1 MNKKS
6 LVGKGRAAISMVV
19 DPDSFTEGVVGD
31 LKVTDKEFGPGAV
44 VGTARLNGEICT
56 VIAIDAMK
64 INRKFRVVYAGII
77 GLEEGYKMALAVYH
91 SIKADSA
98 KPRNEK
104 RPLVLIVDTP
114 GNGPGKLEE
123 IFGMNK
129 ATGAYQLALAGA
141 RKAGH
146 PVVAL
151 VVGRAISGGFL
162 CHGLQADHVL
172 CLGPQFGTLVHVMPL
187 TSIARITKLDIDWLQ
202 ELAESNP
209 VFAAGPD
216 YFYRLGGIDEM
227 IDSIDAMRERV
238 IAHVAGIR
246 EKKAEGK
253 QEELGPWGRGAL
265 GEKRGGR
272 VARARVMETMDREFA
287 AVAGRYLS

>member
-1 MNKKS
+1 MEN
-6 LVGKGRAAISMVV
+6 LIGKGRAAIGMVV
-19 DPDSFTEGVVGD
+19 DPDSFVEGVVGD
-31 LKVTDKEFGPGAV
+31 LSITDKEFGPGAV
-44 VGTARLNGEICT
+44 IGTAKLNNETCT
-56 VIAIDAMK
+56 IIAIDAMK

-91 SIKADSA
+91 SIKADES
-98 KPRNEK
+98 KPPADK

-129 ATGAYQLALAGA
+129 ATGAYQLALAEA

-151 VVGRAISGGFL
+151 VVGRAISGAFL
-162 CHGLQADHVL
+162 CHGLQADHIL
-172 CLGPQFGTLVHVMPL
+172 SLAPKFGTLVHVMPL
-187 TSIARITKLDIDWLQ
+187 TSIARITKLDIEWLQ

-216 YFYRLGGIDEM
+216 FFYRLGGIEEL
-227 IDSIDAMRERV
+227 IDSIEAMGERV
-238 IAHVAGIR
+238 RANVADVR
-246 EKKAEGK
+246 AKKAAGRE
-253 QEELGPWGRGAL
+253 EELGPWGRGTL
-265 GEKRGGR
+265 GAERGGR
-272 VARARVMETMDREFA
+272 RIRGKVMETMNEEFA
-287 AVAGRYLS
+287 AVADRYLG